1 MTTHESII
9 IRNVHDDS
17 PLAQAFRVAV
27 GDLLE
32 TTFRFMRACM
42 IVPLMLRDRVI
53 GIQIGIASSQQTD
66 VLSNGPIRF
75 SSELVILRVSNLRIL
90 TL

>member
-1 MTTHESII
+1 MAHPQSQ
-9 IRNVHDDS
+9 VFLDPSDDTAPGS
-17 PLAQAFRVAV
+17 GIPQDYEPGSGWHTYRVEVQGSEAS
-27 GDLLE
+27 LLVDG
-32 TTFRFMRACM
+32 M
-42 IVPLMLRDRVI
+42 
-53 GIQIGIASSQQTD
+53 QIGIASSQQTD